1 MRIGRPALLATAL
14 LLAACSKAPEPAAPA
29 ATPESTPATP
39 TPAAVEAPDPARAA
53 IDAAV
58 NGDWRSES
66 DRSRDLYRHPA
77 DALAFWGLKP
87 GMAIL
92 EVQPGAGWWTDILAP
107 YARANGGSFSVTA
120 ADLDN
125 PELPP
130 AAREARQAFADR
142 LAAKPD
148 VYGTV
153 TLVNFG
159 PKSAP
164 LPAGSF
170 DFILTARSTH
180 GWINA
185 GTADKM
191 FADFFQALKPG
202 GILALEQHR
211 ANEGTDPADPVK
223 GTESGYVMQS
233 AVVALAEKAG
243 FVLEESSEINANAAD
258 TKDHPFGVWT
268 LPPSSRTR
276 PYSEGAEA
284 NDPSFDRSKYD
295 AIGESDRMTL
305 RFRKPAA
312 QESAAGA
319 TGGA

>member
-1 MRIGRPALLATAL
+1 
-14 LLAACSKAPEPAAPA
+14 
-29 ATPESTPATP
+29 
-39 TPAAVEAPDPARAA
+39 
-53 IDAAV
+53 
-58 NGDWRSES
+58 
-66 DRSRDLYRHPA
+66 
-77 DALAFWGLKP
+77 
-87 GMAIL
+87 
-92 EVQPGAGWWTDILAP
+92 
-107 YARANGGSFSVTA
+107 
-120 ADLDN
+120 
-125 PELPP
+125 
-130 AAREARQAFADR
+130 
-142 LAAKPD
+142 
-148 VYGTV
+148 
-153 TLVNFG
+153 FG

-211 ANEGTDPADPVK
+211 ANEGTDPSDLVK

-233 AVVALAEKAG
+233 AVVALAGKAG

-284 NDPSFDRSKYD
+284 NDPNFDRSKYD

-312 QESAAGA
+312 
-319 TGGA
+319 